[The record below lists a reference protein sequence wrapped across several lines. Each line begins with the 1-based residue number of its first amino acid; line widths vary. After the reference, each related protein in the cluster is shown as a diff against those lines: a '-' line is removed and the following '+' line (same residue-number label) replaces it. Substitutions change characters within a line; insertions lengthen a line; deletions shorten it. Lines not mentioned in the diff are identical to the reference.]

1 VEANELSLIGA
12 AFVSTFLVAFIF
24 GAGVGFWV
32 GVNDKDPATILHE
45 QTLRTEADDAA
56 EAVDDWPSQMM
67 LAAEENKRQLEQKT
81 LEEIRRW
88 SLPWWK
94 FWG

>member
-1 VEANELSLIGA
+1 MRLGAVDGGCGIRCGVGGGVEANELSLIGA

-45 QTLRTEADDAA
+45 QTIRTE
-56 EAVDDWPSQMM
+56 EG
-67 LAAEENKRQLEQKT
+67 EE
-81 LEEIRRW
+81 
-88 SLPWWK
+88 
-94 FWG
+94 

>member
-1 VEANELSLIGA
+1 VFALGVPRQWVGAVYGVRGLCRCVGGGVEANELSLIGA

-45 QTLRTEADDAA
+45 QTIRTE
-56 EAVDDWPSQMM
+56 EG
-67 LAAEENKRQLEQKT
+67 EE
-81 LEEIRRW
+81 
-88 SLPWWK
+88 
-94 FWG
+94 

>member
-1 VEANELSLIGA
+1 VEADELSLIGA

-45 QTLRTEADDAA
+45 QTLRTEDEDAA
-56 EAVDDWPSQMM
+56 EA
-67 LAAEENKRQLEQKT
+67 
-81 LEEIRRW
+81 
-88 SLPWWK
+88 
-94 FWG
+94 G